1 MTSAAR
7 SGKSVAVRRP
17 EFTSL
22 ALAALSGLLQILI
35 FPRFSI
41 TPLALVAVAPL
52 LVASAREE
60 SWRSRFLVGWLAGA
74 VYWGG
79 VCYWIYDVMHSY
91 AGLSAAGAGAIF
103 VGFFLTK
110 GLYLAVFSVFAG
122 PLMRQA
128 WAIPAVAATWVS
140 LEGLHQ
146 YLAFTWLQLGNA
158 GIDMPL
164 LLRLAPVTG
173 IYGPSFALAILN
185 VAIAVLVVRRGFREL
200 AWLSPLALLFF
211 LPALPREFPAT
222 ETARLVQPNIHP
234 DEIREGGWD
243 YSRQAEHLAR
253 MAELSSGAVEQIDPA
268 PPSLVIWPEYPV
280 PAYYSADEGF
290 RDYMSELA
298 ARVGAPV
305 IFNSIERGGPDGRQ
319 PLNSALI
326 VNEQGELLSHYSKM
340 FLVPFGEFVPWPFS
354 LFIDKITLE
363 AGSFFPG
370 ADVVVTEAGGYRI
383 GTFICY
389 ESVFLRGVRE
399 FVYRGAEVLVNIS
412 NDSWYGRSAARHQH
426 LLIARMRAL
435 ENGRWLLRATNDGI
449 TSVIDPAGRVSASL
463 PSFEQNV
470 LSARFAYRGEL
481 TWFTRFGQWFLTLCA
496 GGSLMGILV
505 SRRRLGYREKR
516 EN

>member
-1 MTSAAR
+1 
-7 SGKSVAVRRP
+7 
-17 EFTSL
+17 L
-22 ALAALSGLLQILI
+22 ALAVLSGLLQILI

-52 LVASAREE
+52 LVACAREE

-103 VGFFLTK
+103 LGFFLAK
-110 GLYLAVFSVFAG
+110 GLYLAVFSGFAG

-128 WAIPAVAATWVS
+128 WAIPAVAATWVCF
-140 LEGLHQ
+140 EGLHQ

-158 GIDMPL
+158 AIDLPL
-164 LLRLAPVTG
+164 LSRLAPITG
-173 IYGPSFALAILN
+173 IYGPSFALVMFN
-185 VAIAVLVVRRGFREL
+185 VAVAVLVVRRGFREL
-200 AWLSPLALLFF
+200 AWLSPLVPLFF
-211 LPALPREFPAT
+211 LPALPIEFPAV
-222 ETARLVQPNIHP
+222 ETARLVQPNVHP
-234 DEIREGGWD
+234 DELREGRWD
-243 YSRQAEHLAR
+243 YRRHAQHLER
-253 MAELSSGAVEQIDPA
+253 MAYLSAEGAEQIDPT

-280 PAYYSADEGF
+280 PAYYSQDEGF
-290 RDYMSELA
+290 RDYIGELA
-298 ARVGAPV
+298 KRVGAPI
-305 IFNSIERGGPDGRQ
+305 IFNSIERGGPDGGS
-319 PLNSALI
+319 PLNSALVI
-326 VNEQGELLSHYSKM
+326 DEHGDLLSVYSKM

-354 LFIDKITLE
+354 LFINKITLE
-363 AGSFFPG
+363 AGNFHPG
-370 ADVVVTEAGGYRI
+370 AEVVVTEAAGHRI
-383 GTFICY
+383 GTFVCY

-399 FVYRGAEVLVNIS
+399 FVHQGAEVLVNIS

-435 ENGRWLLRATNDGI
+435 ENSRWLLRATNDGI

-470 LSARFAYRGEL
+470 LGARFSYREDL

-496 GGSLMGILV
+496 AGSFAGVLV
-505 SRRRLGYREKR
+505 SRRRLRYLEKS